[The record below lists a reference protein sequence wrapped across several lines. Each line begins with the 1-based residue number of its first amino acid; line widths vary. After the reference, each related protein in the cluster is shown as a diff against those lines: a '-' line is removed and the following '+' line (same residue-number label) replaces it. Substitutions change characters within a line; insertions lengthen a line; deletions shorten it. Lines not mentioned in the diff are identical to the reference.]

1 MSVQSKMLFRQ
12 PIATVTNVL
21 QLFVMDTVCT
31 VLPEKSY
38 SHRHPLL
45 SQVTTGLAPSGQH
58 ASDALEVTSTS

>member
-1 MSVQSKMLFRQ
+1 MPVQSKTLLRQ
-12 PIATVTNVL
+12 PIATLTNVL

-45 SQVTTGLAPSGQH
+45 SHVVRTAPSGQH